1 MAEKYKENILFR
13 PLMEMS
19 GKIKQASRAA
29 RASRKSFPTQNYSG
43 LVGSVQDSLPGASG
57 RVTTPY
63 GGSTRYE
70 KFHPGI
76 DIANNIGTPVGAFT
90 PGTVTGVSMG
100 KKQGDPGYGN
110 YVIVTDQYGA
120 QHYYSHLA
128 RTYVPIGTQ
137 VTRGMILGT
146 IGATGQTYSPSGKG
160 SGAHLDYRIR
170 DAYKQYVNP
179 SSYLSQYKF
188 T

>member
-1 MAEKYKENILFR
+1 MQKYKENILFK

-29 RASRKSFPTQNYSG
+29 RASRKSFPTQNYPN
-43 LVGSVQDSLPGASG
+43 LVGSVQGSLPGLSG
-57 RVTTPY
+57 PVTTQY

-76 DIANNIGTPVGAFT
+76 DIAKPMGTPVGAFT

-110 YVIVTDQYGA
+110 YVVVTDQYGG
-120 QHYYSHLA
+120 QHRYSHLA

-137 VTRGMILGT
+137 VTKGMVLGT
-146 IGATGQTYSPSGKG
+146 VGNTGQTYSPSGKG
-160 SGAHLDYRIR
+160 TGVHLDYRIL
-170 DAYKQYVNP
+170 DAYKKYINP
-179 SSYLSQYKF
+179 SSYLANYKF
-188 T
+188 S